1 MTNIDLDAFLV
12 KAAGVAGALV
22 SMRFLQGTWPQRVST
37 AFCGALLSYYV
48 APYVSQRVGIPEGFG
63 GFLMGL
69 FGMAIA
75 SRIWEW
81 VQTTPVGAVWQIVL
95 DWLKKRAG
103 V

>member
-1 MTNIDLDAFLV
+1 MTNLDPDVLIA

-22 SMRFLQGTWPQRVST
+22 SMRFLQGTWPQRLST

-48 APYVSQRVGIPEGFG
+48 APYVSMRIGIPEGFC
-63 GFLMGL
+63 GFLIGL

-75 SRIWEW
+75 SRMWEW
-81 VQTTPVGAVWQIVL
+81 IQSTPVAALWDIVL
-95 DWLKKRAG
+95 TKFKKLMG

>member
-1 MTNIDLDAFLV
+1 MINIDFDTVLV

-48 APYVSQRVGIPEGFG
+48 APYVSSRVGIPEGFG

-75 SRIWEW
+75 SRVWEW
-81 VQTTPVGAVWQIVL
+81 IQTTPLGPLWQIVI
-95 DWLKKRAG
+95 DKLKKLAG